1 MGRVR
6 TGAKGEEEEAAVQH
20 MPRMAQQWRTE
31 ALDTGGDAAR
41 PRRRWRRFGSPTLTA
56 LLYFHRAEPSWPQ
69 PSRAAG
75 RPTTRRWAEP
85 SRTGPLQAANGRPSR
100 AAKPIPSSLLCN
112 FTYKALE
119 TLFIY
124 GF

>member
-1 MGRVR
+1 
-6 TGAKGEEEEAAVQH
+6 
-20 MPRMAQQWRTE
+20 MPRTAQQRRTE
-31 ALDTGGDAAR
+31 ALDAGGAPAATR
-41 PRRRWRRFGSPTLTA
+41 SAQGGGGGGSWGGGFGSPTLTA
-56 LLYFHRAEPSWPQ
+56 LLPFHRAEPSRPQ

-85 SRTGPLQAANGRPSR
+85 SRTGPWQAASGRPSR

-112 FTYKALE
+112 FTYKALR

-124 GF
+124 IF